1 MRFNFVGINS
11 ISHPKPA
18 VWPSLSQG
26 ECLKDNAL
34 PVSQLN
40 LFIFTGS
47 GKNPVQLGE
56 FALADHLHSQVDPED
71 GVPGC
76 RSFWW
81 FISGEEL
88 VGYQHL
94 CLPGVVDITLTRAM
108 MVHC

>member
-56 FALADHLHSQVDPED
+56 FALADHLHSQVWVLQL
-71 GVPGC
+71 GG
-76 RSFWW
+76 S
-81 FISGEEL
+81 
-88 VGYQHL
+88 
-94 CLPGVVDITLTRAM
+94 LPGALLGDVIDQPSLAITVTGLWEESSPAWR
-108 MVHC
+108 VCLG